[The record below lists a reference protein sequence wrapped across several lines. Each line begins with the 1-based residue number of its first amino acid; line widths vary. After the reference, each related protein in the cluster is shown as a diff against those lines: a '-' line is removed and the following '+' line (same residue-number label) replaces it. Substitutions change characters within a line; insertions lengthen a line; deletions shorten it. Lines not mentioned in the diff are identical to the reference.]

1 MPKLQACAKCAAQF
15 DVSAMAT
22 GAAFTCGACGAVV
35 TVGGSAPAAPPSR
48 VPPAPSSR
56 PIPAPASR
64 PIPAPA
70 KGGSNRGPQ
79 YIPVERRREAAAATA
94 AAPAPRRG
102 REEPDARPARGRGD
116 RHAERPAKKGPS
128 TPMLVGAAAGGLALI
143 LVVGMLLIKKSPTP
157 DLPPKAGG
165 PTATSPTGTTPA
177 GTPPGTGTATVK
189 PGPAGT
195 PSGGDTF
202 ASVDAEYGAK
212 KHWPNDDLKRF
223 FERFKLLGS
232 AGATRTKDLADLILR
247 EADPNFAAART
258 LRGYKEFSHPVPD
271 MISFTNYP
279 YIRAVEE
286 ANKQRWFGADE
297 AKEYE
302 LAMHAW
308 AKTQA
313 HEKKLDPD
321 TGDSTFRALDGARR
335 GIAHDQHFKDYN
347 YEAIFA
353 SPYLICYSSDER
365 LSEEDLLAIPKKD
378 RQAKL
383 AELEATR
390 KTYQRV
396 LAEKAKIYQQLY
408 AEFLK
413 RYAEDCELK
422 DLMGAYGGR
431 PDYPMSKRSY
441 KDGCPMIIWI
451 FSDRKAFD
459 DYHNNVVK
467 SNIPSTVAGYF
478 SPTTGWVYLYDE
490 PDNREFEINKN
501 VHEGTHQLEHWFQK
515 QKREWGPTRVPQS
528 FFGEG
533 FAEYIGAVNL
543 AKDRTLKFHGIN
555 RPRLEFLKSM
565 EAQMK
570 QQGRKLPIFPT
581 KVLVGFEGYSAVD
594 AWARDNWKMQGL
606 GIFYAQSWAFV
617 YFLNEGLNKKY
628 QAKFNGYLDD
638 MLAHP
643 SVDAEGYAFE
653 RFKQRFG
660 IKSEGD
666 WNKLQAE
673 FEKYYV
679 ETLIPMDLSKVG
691 DQPPSREDWPGYTP
705 IEPVDPTK

>member
-1 MPKLQACAKCAAQF
+1 MSKLQACAKCGAQF
-15 DVSAMAT
+15 DVSAMAAGT
-22 GAAFTCGACGAVV
+22 AFTCGACGAVV
-35 TVGGSAPAAPPSR
+35 TVGAATSPSR
-48 VPPAPSSR
+48 VP
-56 PIPAPASR
+56 PAPASR

-70 KGGSNRGPQ
+70 KAAGGAAKPGSGRGPQ
-79 YIPVERRREAAAATA
+79 YVPVERRREVAPA
-94 AAPAPRRG
+94 AAPARKGRDEPEGRASRG
-102 REEPDARPARGRGD
+102 R
-116 RHAERPAKKGPS
+116 AERPAKKGMSPAA
-128 TPMLVGAAAGGLALI
+128 MGGLAAGVLAIAVGAMVLMKKSPATPTPTPGPSPAASGAGANPASPVAGTPAGGTAAAVNAAGG
-143 LVVGMLLIKKSPTP
+143 G
-157 DLPPKAGG
+157 
-165 PTATSPTGTTPA
+165 TPA
-177 GTPPGTGTATVK
+177 
-189 PGPAGT
+189 PAAD
-195 PSGGDTF
+195 SF
-202 ASVDAEYGAK
+202 AAIEADFSKK
-212 KHWPNDDLKRF
+212 KHKSKDELKQF
-223 FERFKLLGS
+223 FERYRLAGPQGASRAKEVAEVIIREEDPDFAPARALL
-232 AGATRTKDLADLILR
+232 
-247 EADPNFAAART
+247 
-258 LRGYKEFSHPVPD
+258 GYKEFNHPIPE

-286 ANKQRWFGADE
+286 ANRQRWFGPDE
-297 AKEYE
+297 TKEYE

-308 AKTQA
+308 EKVLA

-335 GIAHDQHFKDYN
+335 AIARDPHFKDYN

-422 DLMGAYGGR
+422 DLMGPYGGR
-431 PDYPMSKRSY
+431 PDYPMSKRSF

-459 DYHNNVVK
+459 DYHDNVVK
-467 SNIPSTVAGYF
+467 SNIPTGVAGYF
-478 SPTTGWVYLYDE
+478 SPGTGWVYLYDE

-543 AKDRTLKFHGIN
+543 AKDRSLTFHGIN
-555 RPRLEFLKSM
+555 RPRLEFLKSAD
-565 EAQMK
+565 AQMK
-570 QQGRKLPIFPT
+570 QQNRKLPIFPT
-581 KVLVGFEGYSAVD
+581 KVLVGFEGYGAVD
-594 AWARDNWKMQGL
+594 AWAMENWKMQGL

-628 QAKFNGYLDD
+628 QSKFKGYLDD
-638 MLAHP
+638 MLNHP
-643 SVDAEGYAFE
+643 SVEAEGYAFE
-653 RFKQRFG
+653 RFKSRFG
-660 IKSEGD
+660 IKSEDD
-666 WNKLQAE
+666 WKKLHAE
-673 FEKYYV
+673 FEKYYL

-691 DQPPSREDWPGYTP
+691 AQPPTREDWPGYVP